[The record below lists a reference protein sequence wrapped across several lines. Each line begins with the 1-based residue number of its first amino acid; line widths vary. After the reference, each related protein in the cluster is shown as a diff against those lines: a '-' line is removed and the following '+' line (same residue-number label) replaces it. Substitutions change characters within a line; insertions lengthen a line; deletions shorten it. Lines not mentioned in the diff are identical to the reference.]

1 MREIRDPTTRRSRGR
16 KHFPFAM
23 TVTMTVSFLFML
35 NLSKQNTHR
44 EGGGARGGGE
54 RETNELCHH
63 WQTTWAISVEVAAT
77 VPVPL
82 PSPSCSHYRSLRL
95 LNCCHLS
102 IAIHQFIKRLHSQFN
117 DRPGLRTD
125 APQAAQTMLR
135 ARLEP
140 STRPTPSSRPNPCSI
155 PGTESTET
163 TLSSECSQRFLQIII
178 IILLYRHE
186 VVCIYQ
192 KRRVQVES
200 FGWGEYEEYGARL
213 MPVKCIA

>member
-44 EGGGARGGGE
+44 AGGGRRTRRGG

-135 ARLEP
+135 ARSEP
-140 STRPTPSSRPNPCSI
+140 SPRPTPSSRPNPCSI
-155 PGTESTET
+155 PGTESQQRPRYRVSV
-163 TLSSECSQRFLQIII
+163 LSAFCKSSSSFF
-178 IILLYRHE
+178 
-186 VVCIYQ
+186 CIVM
-192 KRRVQVES
+192 KSFVSIRNAEFKLKVSVGGSTGRV
-200 FGWGEYEEYGARL
+200 
-213 MPVKCIA
+213 